1 MRQAEVNIL
10 TQGLK
15 TLRSQTLEA
24 FAHYQRAGALNVPLG
39 DEFNPPLWE
48 LGHLAWFQEYWV
60 ARNPQRELGVSQD
73 LSHPRL
79 PSMLASADTW
89 YDSAKVAHDS
99 RWSLPLLQTTDCLAF
114 LQKTLNSTLEHLVKE
129 RNGSPA
135 LYFYWLALQHEA
147 MHLEASAYMA
157 QALDIPFEATWT
169 QAPQAQRSA
178 SQQTLTTLRHLK
190 AAQWSMGTDWQTL
203 SGQSFCFDN
212 EVGHR
217 QTALEAFSIALRP
230 VTWAEYF
237 NFIRATGHRL
247 PLYVRETAIAQPL
260 SAPPTT
266 LPFEI
271 KTFGTWQPL
280 NPEACATHLS
290 WEDAQAYC
298 QWAHCRLPTEAE
310 WDMAA
315 RTQDDFAWG
324 EVWEWTADNFEPFEG
339 FTPHPYVEYSA
350 PWFGTRKVLRGAAWV
365 THPYLRDVHY
375 RNFFT
380 PERRDIYAG
389 FRVCIDQDSKTKG

>member
-10 TQGLK
+10 NQGLK
-15 TLRSQTLEA
+15 TLRAQTLEA
-24 FAHYQRAGALNVPLG
+24 FACYQRAGKLHVPLK
-39 DEFNPPLWE
+39 EAFNPPLWE

-60 ARNPQRELGVSQD
+60 TRNQQRDLGVFQD
-73 LSHPRL
+73 VNHPRT
-79 PSMLASADTW
+79 SSVIASADVW
-89 YDSAKVAHDS
+89 YDSATVGHDS
-99 RWSLPLLQTTDCLAF
+99 RWSLPLLQTTECLAF
-114 LQKTLNSTLEHLVKE
+114 LQQTLDMTLGSLEKE
-129 RNGSPA
+129 LDGSPA

-157 QALDIPFEATWT
+157 QALEIPFEAAW
-169 QAPQAQRSA
+169 ANMPQARRSA
-178 SQQTLTTLRHLK
+178 SQLTMTNMQHLK
-190 AAQWSMGTDWQTL
+190 ASQWSMGKDWQTL
-203 SGQSFCFDN
+203 SGQFFCFDN
-212 EVGHR
+212 EVGQR
-217 QTALEAFSIALRP
+217 DTVLEAFSIALRP

-247 PLYVRETAIAQPL
+247 PLYVREKSSSAPL
-260 SAPPTT
+260 SSSSTA

-271 KTFGTWQPL
+271 NTFGTWQPL
-280 NPEACATHLS
+280 NPAACATHIS
-290 WEDAQAYC
+290 WDDAQAYC
-298 QWAHCRLPTEAE
+298 QWARCRLPTEAE

-315 RTQDDFAWG
+315 RTQDDFEWG

-339 FTPHPYVEYSA
+339 FRAHPYVEYSA
-350 PWFGTRKVLRGAAWV
+350 PWFGSRKVLRGAAWV

-389 FRVCIDQDSKTKG
+389 FRVCAA

>member
-15 TLRSQTLEA
+15 TLRAQTLEA
-24 FAHYQRAGALNVPLG
+24 FAYYQQAGRLNVPIQ
-39 DEFNPPLWE
+39 EAFNPPLWE
-48 LGHLAWFQEYWV
+48 LGHIAWFQEYWV
-60 ARNPQRELGVSQD
+60 TRNQQRSDGVLQD
-73 LSHPRL
+73 IHHPRL
-79 PSMLASADTW
+79 PSVIAEADAW
-89 YDSAKVAHDS
+89 YDSATVGHDS

-114 LQKTLNSTLEHLVKE
+114 LQKTLDMTLGRLEKE
-129 RNGSPA
+129 LEDSPA

-157 QALDIPFEATWT
+157 QALEIPFEATWVPPPK
-169 QAPQAQRSA
+169 ARRSD
-178 SQQTLTTLRHLK
+178 SPPMITNMQHLK
-190 AAQWSMGTDWQTL
+190 AAQWSMGTDWQTR

-212 EVGHR
+212 EVGKR
-217 QTALEAFSIALRP
+217 DTALKAFSIALRP
-230 VTWAEYF
+230 VSWAEYF
-237 NFIRATGHRL
+237 KFIRATGHRL
-247 PLYVRETAIAQPL
+247 PLYVREHSFAT
-260 SAPPTT
+260 PPSSLPNA

-280 NPEACATHLS
+280 DPAACAMHIS
-290 WEDAQAYC
+290 WDDAQAYC
-298 QWAHCRLPTEAE
+298 QWAGCRLPTEAE

-315 RTQDDFAWG
+315 RTQNAFEWG

-339 FTPHPYVEYSA
+339 FRPHPYVEYSA
-350 PWFGTRKVLRGAAWV
+350 PWFGSRKVLRGAAWV
-365 THPYLRDVHY
+365 THPYLRNVHY

-389 FRVCIDQDSKTKG
+389 FRVCAA